1 MSLLFWLKLKKA
13 QVNKIEEA
21 LETTNDL
28 SKIKAI
34 HLYPEQKKKKKKKRE
49 SLEKWKKKE
58 FDFQQL
64 SYNYVKI

>member
-28 SKIKAI
+28 SKIKAF
-34 HLYPEQKKKKKKKRE
+34 HLYLEQT
-49 SLEKWKKKE
+49 KKKE
-58 FDFQQL
+58 KRKKTP
-64 SYNYVKI
+64 S

>member
-1 MSLLFWLKLKKA
+1 MSLLFRLKLKKA

-34 HLYPEQKKKKKKKRE
+34 HLYLEQKK
-49 SLEKWKKKE
+49 KKKE

>member
-1 MSLLFWLKLKKA
+1 MSLLFRLKLKKA

-21 LETTNDL
+21 LETTNEL

-34 HLYPEQKKKKKKKRE
+34 HLYPEQKKEKKRE
-49 SLEKWKKKE
+49 SLEKRKKKE

>member
-1 MSLLFWLKLKKA
+1 MSLLFRLKLKKA

-21 LETTNDL
+21 LETTNDF

-34 HLYPEQKKKKKKKRE
+34 HLYLEQK
-49 SLEKWKKKE
+49 KKKE

>member
-1 MSLLFWLKLKKA
+1 MSLLSRLKLKKA

-34 HLYPEQKKKKKKKRE
+34 HLYLEQKKKKIKKKKKNPKLVPCE
-49 SLEKWKKKE
+49 KLE
-58 FDFQQL
+58 FYFQ
-64 SYNYVKI
+64 